1 VTALG
6 YQDAVLI
13 AVGLA
18 VDAVSVA
25 LLSWEYTRLVS
36 KGYTPAM
43 PFSVFHT
50 AVPAT
55 KPGLVAAFGLLAC
68 LAPFEEE
75 AVFRVVPH
83 MIGGLPFAAAGTV
96 AWVLAH
102 YHKLYASNTHLSADA
117 LRSFGAAYIASLAL
131 PGAFYAY
138 SVSVNPLIPYLLHA
152 THNSLVVLNM
162 YRMAKPPKAES
173 KLLKPVGEQQQQ
185 QRRQGGAE
193 GGGGKPAPAAPPRA
207 WAVRYRLD
215 RYAFSAP
222 PAWAEEWLEAGERE
236 RRKRFK

>member
-1 VTALG
+1 VLG

-18 VDAVSVA
+18 VDAISVA
-25 LLSWEYTRLVS
+25 ILSWEYSRLVS

-43 PFSVFHT
+43 PFSIFHS

-55 KPGLVAAFGLLAC
+55 KSGLLAAFGLLAC

-75 AVFRVVPH
+75 AVFRVVPYV
-83 MIGGLPFAAAGTV
+83 IGGLPFAAAGTV

-138 SVSVNPLIPYLLHA
+138 SVSVNPLVPYLLHV
-152 THNSLVVLNM
+152 THNTLVVLNM

-173 KLLKPVGEQQQQ
+173 KLLKPAGAQRQQQQ
-185 QRRQGGAE
+185 QVGAE
-193 GGGGKPAPAAPPRA
+193 KEEAGRAAPPRA
-207 WAVRYRLD
+207 WTVRYRLD

>member
-1 VTALG
+1 VTAFG
-6 YQDAVLI
+6 YQDAILI
-13 AVGLA
+13 AVGFA
-18 VDAVSVA
+18 VDAASVA
-25 LLSWEYTRLVS
+25 ILSWEYSRLVS

-43 PFSVFHT
+43 PFSIFHS

-55 KPGLVAAFGLLAC
+55 KLGLVAAFGLLAC

-75 AVFRVVPH
+75 AVFRVVPY

-102 YHKLYASNTHLSADA
+102 YHKLYASNTHLSSDA

-138 SVSVNPLIPYLLHA
+138 SVSVNPLVPYLLHV
-152 THNSLVVLNM
+152 THNTLVVLNM

-173 KLLKPVGEQQQQ
+173 KLLKPAGAQ
-185 QRRQGGAE
+185 QRQQGGGA
-193 GGGGKPAPAAPPRA
+193 GKPAPAAPQRA

>member
-1 VTALG
+1 VTAFG
-6 YQDAVLI
+6 YQDAILI

-18 VDAVSVA
+18 VDAASVA
-25 LLSWEYTRLVS
+25 ILSWEYSRLVS

-43 PFSVFHT
+43 PFSIFHST
-50 AVPAT
+50 VPAT
-55 KPGLVAAFGLLAC
+55 KLGLVAAFGLLAC

-75 AVFRVVPH
+75 AVFRVVPY

-138 SVSVNPLIPYLLHA
+138 SVSVNPLVPYLLHV

-173 KLLKPVGEQQQQ
+173 KLLKPAGAKQQ
-185 QRRQGGAE
+185 QGGAE
-193 GGGGKPAPAAPPRA
+193 KGETGKPAPAAPPRA

-215 RYAFSAP
+215 RYAFSTP

>member
-1 VTALG
+1 MTALG
-6 YQDAVLI
+6 YQDALLI

-18 VDAVSVA
+18 VDAASVA
-25 LLSWEYTRLVS
+25 LLSREYTRLVS

-55 KPGLVAAFGLLAC
+55 KSGLLAALGLLAC

-75 AVFRVVPH
+75 AVFRVVPY

-102 YHKLYASNTHLSADA
+102 YHKLYASNTHLSSDA
-117 LRSFGAAYIASLAL
+117 LRSFSAAYIASLAL

-138 SVSVNPLIPYLLHA
+138 SVSVNPLVPYLLHV
-152 THNSLVVLNM
+152 THNALVVLNM
-162 YRMAKPPKAES
+162 YRVARPPKAES
-173 KLLKPVGEQQQQ
+173 KLLKPAGEQQQQ
-185 QRRQGGAE
+185 QQRQGGAE

-222 PAWAEEWLEAGERE
+222 PAWAEDWLEAGERE